1 MCVCVSSSS
10 FSYIDFFFQSTQL
23 ICEFRS
29 FLSHSSQSSITG
41 DRLDK
46 LSFFFLF
53 FSLYDIGL
61 YPLYMCCCM
70 LPLFLFFS
78 HPCVRRNQW
87 GSAKMQTGLLSPSSE
102 YTEHI
107 WFFHVEKALKT
118 MLESGERKISFDI
131 SKADPLVFSL
141 LLTAA
146 KQQEIIKM
154 WKNKRLSKDFFA
166 KASEIFSWNS
176 FPICV

>member
-1 MCVCVSSSS
+1 MCVCIIII
-10 FSYIDFFFQSTQL
+10 FLIYRFFFPVYSADLWVSFFSFAL
-23 ICEFRS
+23 ITIFYNGR
-29 FLSHSSQSSITG
+29 QT
-41 DRLDK
+41 RQTK
-46 LSFFFLF
+46 FFLF
-53 FSLYDIGL
+53 FSLYDIGI

-70 LPLFLFFS
+70 LPLFLFIS